1 MRKYFAK
8 KKKVC
13 NLVFDIFFSN
23 LYLQDFVHQQNNRI
37 FFFHGQQLL
46 VSELL
51 AVTRSSSGPA
61 LGDQNLKTLAGQTL
75 REKGTSAEIFFWKKI
90 KELKKYWNFF
100 FLRNIH
106 YFFPFSIFRFFFSG
120 KKIVFVRK
128 YFG

>member
-1 MRKYFAK
+1 MFVQMRSKYFAK
-8 KKKVC
+8 KKVC
-13 NLVFDIFFSN
+13 NFVLVFDIFSN

-75 REKGTSAEIFFWKKI
+75 REKGTSAEIFFLKKI
-90 KELKKYWNFF
+90 KELKKYYFF
-100 FLRNIH
+100 F
-106 YFFPFSIFRFFFSG
+106 
-120 KKIVFVRK
+120 
-128 YFG
+128 